1 MIGQTRHR
9 TCTFTCTFTWT
20 LSWTSSRACAGA
32 IAVATAVAVC
42 GIASAQP
49 NKGPPNALQGFSQ
62 NRGQPVQIEA
72 LSLEVRDKDK
82 VAVFN
87 GNVRV
92 VQGDTTM
99 RCKSLVVY
107 YEDKSKP
114 GTPPVTT
121 PMRTAAPGPAGSQ
134 SISKLEFKG
143 GVTVT
148 QKDQT
153 ATGDSG
159 VFDMRTNTITLIGNV
174 TVSQGANIM
183 RGERLTVDLTSGVSR
198 VESGKNKVQLMI
210 QQDSA
215 TPGTPDKP
223 GTPGVPRLS
232 PTRPFA
238 PN

>member
-1 MIGQTRHR
+1 MIRQTRHR
-9 TCTFTCTFTWT
+9 TCTFTWT
-20 LSWTSSRACAGA
+20 LTWASSRVCAGA

-42 GIASAQP
+42 GVASAQP

-72 LSLEVRDKDK
+72 VSLEVRDKDK

-134 SISKLEFKG
+134 SISKLEAKG

-159 VFDMRTNTITLIGNV
+159 VFDMRANTITLIGNV

>member
-1 MIGQTRHR
+1 MIKQTLHR
-9 TCTFTCTFTWT
+9 TWT
-20 LSWTSSRACAGA
+20 LFWASSRACAGA
-32 IAVATAVAVC
+32 IAVATAVVAC
-42 GIASAQP
+42 GGASAQP

-159 VFDMRTNTITLIGNV
+159 VFDMRTNTITLVGNV